1 MKSISLF
8 FVEMQCIQDNKFF
21 KLFNKKQLMIFPE
34 FSEFLIKWYQ
44 SQKRDL
50 PWRNT
55 SNAYYVWLS
64 EIILQQTRV
73 VQGLPYYLKFIDKYP
88 TINDL
93 ANAPESEVLKLW
105 QGLGYYSR
113 ARNLH
118 QTAKIVSQKFNNIFP
133 KTYAEI
139 KQLKGIGD
147 YTASAI
153 SSICYNEAVAVVDG
167 NVFRV
172 LSRIFNIDIPIN
184 TSEGMKYFKNL
195 ATELLDKNR
204 AGLHNQAIMEFG
216 AIHCKPQLPNCSTC
230 IFSEKCL
237 ALSLKKVNELPVK
250 LKKTIIKNR
259 YFNYLLM
266 IDNLQNTLFEQRKGK
281 DIWNG
286 LYQFPLIESN
296 QPIQQEEIIAQ
307 IQQKYPKIISVE
319 KFSEKTHKLSHQHI
333 FPTFWVIH
341 TDNLLE
347 NSIPLHEIH
356 RFPMPI
362 LIANFLKKLQI

>member
-1 MKSISLF
+1 M
-8 FVEMQCIQDNKFF
+8 
-21 KLFNKKQLMIFPE
+21 
-34 FSEFLIKWYQ
+34 
-44 SQKRDL
+44 
-50 PWRNT
+50 
-55 SNAYYVWLS
+55 
-64 EIILQQTRV
+64 
-73 VQGLPYYLKFIDKYP
+73 
-88 TINDL
+88 
-93 ANAPESEVLKLW
+93 
-105 QGLGYYSR
+105 
-113 ARNLH
+113 
-118 QTAKIVSQKFNNIFP
+118 
-133 KTYAEI
+133 
-139 KQLKGIGD
+139 
-147 YTASAI
+147 
-153 SSICYNEAVAVVDG
+153 
-167 NVFRV
+167 
-172 LSRIFNIDIPIN
+172 
-184 TSEGMKYFKNL
+184 
-195 ATELLDKNR
+195 
-204 AGLHNQAIMEFG
+204 
-216 AIHCKPQLPNCSTC
+216 
-230 IFSEKCL
+230 
-237 ALSLKKVNELPVK
+237 NELPVK

-296 QPIQQEEIIAQ
+296 QPIHQEEIIAQ